1 MGGVGQM
8 LNLPRRVYAAP
19 PRDSGLLRQSAGASL
34 PCSDHAPQRALRA
47 FLVAQCAFE
56 RAQHTR
62 HDLLVILAPI
72 SAMVWALAVWPGI
85 LPALPSSILLG
96 GWWLLFAAALYAG
109 LVEQLWLRRAK
120 LARKDLSDGAVT
132 DGGDTTVEGGR

>member
-1 MGGVGQM
+1 MGGVGHM
-8 LNLPRRVYAAP
+8 LNPPRRVHAAP
-19 PRDSGLLRQSAGASL
+19 ARDYGLVRQSAGASL
-34 PCSDHAPQRALRA
+34 ACSDHAPQRALRA
-47 FLVAQCAFE
+47 FLVAQCRFE

-72 SAMVWALAVWPGI
+72 SAMVWALAMWPGI
-85 LPALPSSILLG
+85 LPALPSSILLD

-120 LARKDLSDGAVT
+120 LARKDLSDGAV
-132 DGGDTTVEGGR
+132 DYGGDTTVEGGR